1 MSVRAL
7 LCALLAFPGPARAL
21 ETVISA
27 RFLGGRLQT
36 DGRPGAF
43 SGSASGSAAAAVP
56 LGPRWTFFPV
66 LGGSYSGV
74 ESALDTAG
82 GTTLFSEAMEHR
94 VSLKAVY
101 APARGRWLLK
111 PRAGWRMRLLRE
123 TKDEDWLS
131 GLFDSHTV
139 DGGVDLEWD
148 LSAGRRLWAGY
159 ALSRTFFPNFNSLE
173 SSAPL
178 DPRGRPLARELAG
191 SGVLDFDAH
200 LLSAGLL
207 LPLPKGLALDL
218 KAGLQV
224 RRFLH
229 QKLVRSDGSLG
240 DSTRGDLV
248 SSAEAG
254 LRASGEPRPNRRLHG
269 GLSVQ
274 FEDTVSDQAC
284 FDPARARFQ
293 ERCYSYAAWK
303 LGPDFG
309 ASWGDPRAP
318 ASLAGGLRY
327 GWRRWP
333 HRSARDG
340 IGAYSGVGL
349 LEQTWALSLEG
360 RWPLAPGLGLMARV
374 ERSWARANDHYE
386 GFHRFNHDATS
397 LLFGV
402 AFER

>member
-1 MSVRAL
+1 MRSILL
-7 LCALLAFPGPARAL
+7 LCALLALPGGALGL
-21 ETVISA
+21 ETVVSA
-27 RFLGGRLQT
+27 RLLGGRLQA
-36 DGRPGAF
+36 DGRDGSF
-43 SGSASGSAAAAVP
+43 SGSASGSAAAAVA
-56 LGPRWTFFPV
+56 LGPRWTLFPV
-66 LGGSYSGV
+66 LSGDYSGV

-111 PRAGWRMRLLRE
+111 PRTGWRMRLLRE
-123 TKDEDWLS
+123 TKDEGWLS

-139 DGGVDLEWD
+139 DGGLDLEWA
-148 LSAGRRLWAGY
+148 LSAGRRPFAGY
-159 ALSRTFFPNFNSLE
+159 ALSRTFFPNFSSLE

-200 LLSAGLL
+200 LLSAGLF
-207 LPLPKGLALDL
+207 LPLRRGLALDL
-218 KAGLQV
+218 KAGRQV

-229 QKLVRSDGSLG
+229 QTLVRGSLS
-240 DSTRGDLV
+240 DSTRSDLV
-248 SSAEAG
+248 SSAQAG
-254 LRASGEPRPNRRLHG
+254 LQASGEPRPNRRLHG

-274 FEDTVSDQAC
+274 FEDALSDQAS
-284 FDPARARFQ
+284 FDPARGRFQ
-293 ERCYSYAAWK
+293 ERGYSSAAWK

-318 ASLAGGLRY
+318 ASLSGALRY

-340 IGAYSGVGL
+340 TGAYSGVGL

-397 LLFGV
+397 FLFGV